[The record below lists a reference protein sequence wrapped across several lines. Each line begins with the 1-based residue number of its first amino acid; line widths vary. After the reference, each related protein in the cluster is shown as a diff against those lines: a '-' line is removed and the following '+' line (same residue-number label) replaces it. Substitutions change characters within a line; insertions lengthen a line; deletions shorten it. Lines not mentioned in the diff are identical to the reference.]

1 MKIVLTG
8 GGTGGHFYPIIAVA
22 EALHELSEEERLLTP
37 DIMLMSDAKYDSKML
52 AASGV
57 GFKKIQ
63 AGKIRRYFSIL
74 NITDTFKTL
83 LGIIKAIW
91 VVYKNMPDVIM
102 GKGGYASFPP
112 LLAAR
117 IFGIPVIIHESD
129 SIPGKVSLWASKF
142 AKRVAISF
150 PETAKFFPKSKTA
163 LTGTPV
169 RKGILG
175 FTPEEGREV
184 FNLEKTIPT
193 ILILG
198 GSQGAQKI
206 NDIVLDIVPELVK
219 SFQIIHQCGVK
230 NEPET
235 KGRADVVLVNSVFKN
250 RYQVYGSLDD
260 SMLRNASSVADIII
274 SRGGGSAIYEIALWG
289 IPSIIIPIYKS
300 AQDHQRENAYS
311 YARSGAAEVIE
322 EINLT
327 PNILLSE
334 VMRIA
339 TDEKTRESM
348 SRSAQK
354 FAKPEAARKIAQ
366 EIINLVLKHS

>member
-8 GGTGGHFYPIIAVA
+8 GGTGGHFYPIIAIA
-22 EALHELSEEERLLTP
+22 EALYELSEEEKLLTP
-37 DIMLMSDAKYDSKML
+37 EIILMSDTKYDAKML
-52 AASGV
+52 ASSGV
-57 GFKKIQ
+57 AFKKIN
-63 AGKIRRYFSIL
+63 AGKVRRYFSLL
-74 NITDTFKTL
+74 NITDPFKTL
-83 LGIIKAIW
+83 SGIIKAIW
-91 VVYKNMPDVIM
+91 VVYKSMPDVIV

-112 LLAAR
+112 LLAGR

-129 SIPGKVSLWASKF
+129 SVPGKVNLWASKF
-142 AKRVAISF
+142 AKRIAVSF
-150 PETAKFFPKSKTA
+150 PEASKFFPKSKTA

-184 FNLEKTIPT
+184 FNLEESLPT

-206 NDIVLDIVPELVK
+206 NDILLDIVPELIK
-219 SFQIIHQCGVK
+219 SFQIIHQCGEK
-230 NEPET
+230 NEAET
-235 KGRADVVLVNSVFKN
+235 KGRADVVLTNSIFKN
-250 RYQVYGSLDD
+250 RYQAYGTLDN
-260 SMLRNASSVADIII
+260 SMLRNASSVADLVI
-274 SRGGGSAIYEIALWG
+274 SRGGGSAIYEISLWG
-289 IPSIIIPIYKS
+289 IPSIIIPIYGS

-334 VMRIA
+334 INRIA
-339 TDEKTRESM
+339 TDEKTREAM

-366 EIINLVLKHS
+366 EIINMALKHS